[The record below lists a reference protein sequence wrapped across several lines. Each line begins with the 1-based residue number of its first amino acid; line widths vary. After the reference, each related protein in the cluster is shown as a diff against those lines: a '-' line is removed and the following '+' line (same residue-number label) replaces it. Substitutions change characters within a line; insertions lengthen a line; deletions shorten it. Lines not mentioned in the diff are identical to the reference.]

1 MRAGAG
7 LIRAPRRLLNITPV
21 YPQSMQDLKVQ
32 GVVLIQATV
41 APTGCVGDAVVLSG
55 PHTTLNAAALAAVSL
70 WRYEPSLLDGK
81 PVPIIVTVTVNFAMQ

>member
-1 MRAGAG
+1 
-7 LIRAPRRLLNITPV
+7 
-21 YPQSMQDLKVQ
+21 MQARPASQ
-32 GVVLIQATV
+32 GVGYPSRV

-81 PVPIIVTVTVNFAMQ
+81 PVHITMP